1 MNKLNIQPF
10 LDNAR
15 FSTFHKKVLFWT
27 AFIIIF
33 DGYDL
38 GIYGT
43 VLPILM
49 KEWNLTPVEAGSLAS
64 YALFGMMFGAFLF
77 GTIGNRIGLKKAIIT
92 CILLFSTFTFLC
104 GLAQTP
110 TLFAVF
116 RFIAGVGIGGVMPN
130 TVALM
135 AQCTTRNAIKEIP
148 VTAMISFR
156 PRLEENT
163 NDNTPI
169 FFYNESKLVLA
180 NLQKGTKIPLFLAC
194 FSLFRMSLMNKLV
207 QLYEKL
213 NDKTERNVLTSDIE
227 GNLGVVNT
235 CQ

>member
-1 MNKLNIQPF
+1 MNKVNIQPF

-15 FSTFHKKVLFWT
+15 FSAFHKKVLFWT

-49 KEWNLTPVEAGSLAS
+49 KEWDLTPVEAGSLAS

-104 GLAQTP
+104 GFAQTP

-135 AQCTTRNAIKEIP
+135 AEYAPKNIRNTLVTIMFSGYAIGG
-148 VTAMISFR
+148 
-156 PRLEENT
+156 
-163 NDNTPI
+163 I
-169 FFYNESKLVLA
+169 FSVLA
-180 NLQKGTKIPLFLAC
+180 GMYLIPNFGWQAVDRK
-194 FSLFRMSLMNKLV
+194 S
-207 QLYEKL
+207 
-213 NDKTERNVLTSDIE
+213 
-227 GNLGVVNT
+227 VV
-235 CQ
+235 